1 MRYVSLFSGIEAV
14 TVAWEPLGW
23 EPVAFAEVDPF
34 CCEVLRYRF
43 PEVPNLGDVTKID
56 WSGYVGAVDLVVGG
70 SPCQSFS
77 VAGRREGLAGE
88 SGLMYEYIRAVS
100 ELRPA
105 YFVWE
110 NVPGAL
116 SSEEGEA
123 FRQLLNEMDELGY
136 GLAWRV
142 LDAQYFGVAQ
152 RRRRVFV
159 VGVLGDGA
167 APAEVLLE
175 PEGLGWDIPSGKVKR
190 QELADAARRGDGC
203 ADGMDGCYSINGNVV
218 GREPGNGGHQLG
230 VGGGLCPT
238 LTTADRH
245 AVMAFNH
252 NVSGSRGMA
261 ESIDLSPT
269 LRTCNGA
276 KPNSNNVPAV
286 MAFCAGNTAGAS
298 SLGAQWEVSPTLRA
312 GSSGTNYVST
322 VCMADANANAAIDV
336 ELCGTLKVGGEP
348 PICSTWIAR
357 DVMQSAEVDHGA
369 VWRWPWIVR
378 RLTPREC
385 ERLQGFP
392 DDWTLVPYR
401 GRPADECP
409 DSPRYSALG
418 NSFAV
423 PVVRWIGER
432 IARVDSSLGLAG

>member
-1 MRYVSLFSGIEAV
+1 M
-14 TVAWEPLGW
+14 
-23 EPVAFAEVDPF
+23 
-34 CCEVLRYRF
+34 
-43 PEVPNLGDVTKID
+43 
-56 WSGYVGAVDLVVGG
+56 
-70 SPCQSFS
+70 
-77 VAGRREGLAGE
+77 
-88 SGLMYEYIRAVS
+88 
-100 ELRPA
+100 
-105 YFVWE
+105 
-110 NVPGAL
+110 
-116 SSEEGEA
+116 
-123 FRQLLNEMDELGY
+123 
-136 GLAWRV
+136 
-142 LDAQYFGVAQ
+142 
-152 RRRRVFV
+152 FV
-159 VGVLGDGA
+159 VGVLGERD

-175 PEGLGWDIPSGKVKR
+175 PESLEWDLPSGKDKR
-190 QELADAARRGDGC
+190 KELADAARRGDGC
-203 ADGMDGCYSINGNVV
+203 ADGMDEGCV
-218 GREPGNGGHQLG
+218 G
-230 VGGGLCPT
+230 
-238 LTTADRH
+238 
-245 AVMAFNH
+245 FNH
-252 NVSGSRGMA
+252 NASGSRGMA

-286 MAFCAGNTAGAS
+286 MAFCAGNTAGAG
-298 SLGAQWEVSPTLRA
+298 SLGAQWEASQTLRA
-312 GSSGTNYVST
+312 GSSGTNQVPT

-348 PICSTWIAR
+348 PICFTQNTR
-357 DVMQSAEVDHGA
+357 DEVRLVGGDGSLSGALCSRPGAKQQSYVVQSAEVDHGA

>member
-1 MRYVSLFSGIEAV
+1 MRYVSLFSGIEAA
-14 TVAWEPLGW
+14 TVAWEP
-23 EPVAFAEVDPF
+23 VAFSEVDPF
-34 CCEVLRYRF
+34 CCEVLKYRF

-88 SGLMYEYIRAVS
+88 SGLMYEYIRAVR
-100 ELRPA
+100 ELSPA

-110 NVPGAL
+110 NVPVAF

-136 GLAWRV
+136 GMAWRV
-142 LDAQYFGVAQ
+142 LDAQFFGVAQ

-159 VGVLGDGA
+159 VGCLGDGA
-167 APAEVLLE
+167 APAEVLFE
-175 PEGLGWDIPSGKVKR
+175 PESLEWDLPSSKVKR
-190 QELADAARRGDGC
+190 RELTDAARRGDGC
-203 ADGMDGCYSINGNVV
+203 ADGMDAFSILGNVV
-218 GREPGNGGHQLG
+218 DRDAGCNGFG
-230 VGGGLCPT
+230 VSEQIAPT
-238 LTTADRH
+238 LNTVDRH
-245 AVMAFNH
+245 AVAFRC
-252 NVSGSRGMA
+252 NVSGSRGFA
-261 ESIDLSPT
+261 ESNELSPT
-269 LRTCNGA
+269 LAASNGGE
-276 KPNSNNVPAV
+276 PAV
-286 MAFCAGNTAGAS
+286 MAFCAGNTAGAG

-312 GSSGTNYVST
+312 GASGTNQVP
-322 VCMADANANAAIDV
+322 AICFAQNTRDEV
-336 ELCGTLKVGGEP
+336 RLVGGDGSLSGAL
-348 PICSTWIAR
+348 CSRPGAKQQSY
-357 DVMQSAEVDHGA
+357 VVQSAEVDSDA
-369 VWRWPWIVR
+369 VWQWPWIVR

>member
-1 MRYVSLFSGIEAV
+1 
-14 TVAWEPLGW
+14 
-23 EPVAFAEVDPF
+23 
-34 CCEVLRYRF
+34 
-43 PEVPNLGDVTKID
+43 
-56 WSGYVGAVDLVVGG
+56 
-70 SPCQSFS
+70 
-77 VAGRREGLAGE
+77 
-88 SGLMYEYIRAVS
+88 
-100 ELRPA
+100 
-105 YFVWE
+105 
-110 NVPGAL
+110 
-116 SSEEGEA
+116 
-123 FRQLLNEMDELGY
+123 
-136 GLAWRV
+136 
-142 LDAQYFGVAQ
+142 
-152 RRRRVFV
+152 
-159 VGVLGDGA
+159 
-167 APAEVLLE
+167 
-175 PEGLGWDIPSGKVKR
+175 
-190 QELADAARRGDGC
+190 
-203 ADGMDGCYSINGNVV
+203 
-218 GREPGNGGHQLG
+218 
-230 VGGGLCPT
+230 
-238 LTTADRH
+238 
-245 AVMAFNH
+245 
-252 NVSGSRGMA
+252 MA

-286 MAFCAGNTAGAS
+286 MAFCAGNTAGAG

-312 GSSGTNYVST
+312 GSSGTNQVPT

-348 PICSTWIAR
+348 PICFTQNTR
-357 DVMQSAEVDHGA
+357 DEVRLVGGDGSLSGALCSRPGAKQQSYVVQSAEVDHGA

>member
-1 MRYVSLFSGIEAV
+1 MRYVSLFSGIEAA

-34 CCEVLRYRF
+34 CCEVLKYRF
-43 PEVPNLGDVTKID
+43 PEVPNLGDVRSID
-56 WSGYVGAVDLVVGG
+56 WRRFVEDHGRPDVVVGG

-110 NVPGAL
+110 NVPGAF

-136 GLAWRV
+136 GMAWRV
-142 LDAQYFGVAQ
+142 LDAQFFGVAQ

-167 APAEVLLE
+167 APAEVLFE
-175 PEGLGWDIPSGKVKR
+175 PEGLEWDLPSGKVKR
-190 QELADAARRGDGC
+190 KELADAARRGDGC
-203 ADGMDGCYSINGNVV
+203 ADGMDEGCIG
-218 GREPGNGGHQLG
+218 
-230 VGGGLCPT
+230 
-238 LTTADRH
+238 
-245 AVMAFNH
+245 FNH
-252 NVSGSRGMA
+252 NASGSRGMA

-286 MAFCAGNTAGAS
+286 MAFCAGNTAGAG

-312 GSSGTNYVST
+312 GASGTNQVPT

-348 PICSTWIAR
+348 PICFTQNTR
-357 DVMQSAEVDHGA
+357 DEVRLVGGDGSLSGALCSRPGAKQQSYVVQSAEVDHGA
-369 VWRWPWIVR
+369 VWQWPWIVR

-401 GRPADECP
+401 GRPADEFP